1 MLRMKLERS
10 AFAGIVLFGI
20 VAGVAV
26 AYEMARVVQLREGR
40 HHLQNYAGRT
50 LQTGERVAGNMG
62 DAIKTFSASKVPF
75 CSDEDIAALRNYV
88 YNAPDIG
95 DVGRYKNGKLY
106 CTSGVGRAGMPIAIP
121 KGDLKINGVE
131 VFRRRPLLISPK
143 SFGFIVESGGV
154 SVVINPDAY
163 KTLNEPPMFYSGML
177 YDRSGGKLYPE
188 FGHTVPLTAAQVT
201 AGKFLLVNGVFY
213 MPVCSRWAPLCV
225 VAAEPYGALMARS
238 KTLFVDFLVVGVL
251 LGAALGLIV
260 VQLLRGQRS
269 MEKQLRRAVRTGS
282 LTTVY
287 QPIVNLKTGTIVGAE
302 TLVRWINEDGESVR
316 PDVFVA
322 LAEER
327 GFAGEITRLVAKRV
341 MSELGDLLA
350 QGRLRVTINIASQ
363 DLSDPEFNGY
373 LQGCLAEAGVQPSS
387 IGIELTERSTAN
399 RKTAAAALATLKSAG
414 HMVYIDDFGTGY
426 SSLAYLHQLHVDAI
440 KVDRAFTQTVGTEA
454 VTASVVPQILAM
466 AEQLDLL
473 VVVEGI
479 ETEEQAQYFRAAGR
493 GILGQGWLYG
503 KPVPAAQFRRL
514 VQA

>member
-1 MLRMKLERS
+1 MKLKRPV
-10 AFAGIVLFGI
+10 FAGIVLLGI
-20 VAGVAV
+20 AVGVTV
-26 AYEMARVVQLREGR
+26 AYEVAHVVQRQEGR
-40 HHLQNYAGRT
+40 HALQSYANRT
-50 LQTGERVAGNMG
+50 LYMGEKVAATMG

-88 YNAPDIG
+88 YSAPDIG
-95 DVGRYKNGKLY
+95 DIGRYKDRKLY

-121 KGDLKINGVE
+121 KGDFKINGVE
-131 VFRRRPLLISPK
+131 IFHRRPLLISPK
-143 SFGFIVESGGV
+143 SFGFIVESQGV

-163 KTLNEPPMFYSGML
+163 KRLDEPPMFYSGML
-177 YDRSGGKLYPE
+177 YDRSSGKLYPE
-188 FGHTVPLTAAQVT
+188 FGHIVPLTVAQVR
-201 AGKFLLVNGVFY
+201 AGKFLLMNGVFY
-213 MPVCSRWAPLCV
+213 MPVCSRQAPLCV
-225 VAAEPYGALMARS
+225 VAAEPYDALMAKS

-260 VQLLRGQRS
+260 VQMLHGQRS
-269 MEKQLRRAVRTGS
+269 MEKQLRRAVRTGA

-287 QPIVNLKTGTIVGAE
+287 QPIVNLQTGTIVGAE

-316 PDVFVA
+316 PDVFMA

-327 GFAGEITRLVAKRV
+327 GFADQVTRLVVGRV
-341 MSELGDLLA
+341 MNELGNLLL
-350 QGRLRVTINIASQ
+350 QGRLRVTVNIASQ
-363 DLSDPEFNGY
+363 DLSDPEFPGY
-373 LQGCLAEAGVQPSS
+373 LQECLSEAGVQPSS
-387 IGIELTERSTAN
+387 IGLELTERSTAN
-399 RKTAAAALATLKSAG
+399 RKTAVAALAKLKSTG
-414 HMVYIDDFGTGY
+414 YMVYIDDFGTGY
-426 SSLAYLHQLHVDAI
+426 SSLSYLHELDVDAI

-466 AEQLDLL
+466 AEQLDLQ

-514 VQA
+514 VEG

>member
-1 MLRMKLERS
+1 MKLKRPV
-10 AFAGIVLFGI
+10 FAGIVLLGI
-20 VAGVAV
+20 AVGVAV
-26 AYEMARVVQLREGR
+26 AYEVAHVVQRQEGR
-40 HHLQNYAGRT
+40 HALRSYANRT
-50 LQTGERVAGNMG
+50 LYTGEKVAATMG
-62 DAIKTFSASKVPF
+62 DAIKTFSVSKAPF
-75 CSDEDIAALRNYV
+75 CSDEDIAAMRNYV

-95 DVGRYKNGKLY
+95 DVGRYKQGKLY
-106 CTSGVGRAGMPIAIP
+106 CTSGVGRTGLPLAIP
-121 KGDLKINGVE
+121 RGDLSIAGVE
-131 VFRRRPLLISPK
+131 IFQRRPLLISPK
-143 SFGFIVESGGV
+143 SFGFIVESNGI

-163 KTLNEPPMFYSGML
+163 KRLDEPPMFFSGML

-188 FGHTVPLTAAQVT
+188 FGHTVPLTVAQVR
-201 AGKFLLVNGVFY
+201 AGKFLLLNGIFY
-213 MPVCSRWAPLCV
+213 MPVCSRQAPLCV
-225 VAAEPYGALMARS
+225 VAAEPYGDLMARS
-238 KTLFVDFLVVGVL
+238 KRLFVDFLILGIL

-260 VQLLRGQRS
+260 VQMLHGQRS

-287 QPIVNLKTGTIVGAE
+287 QPIVNLQTGAIVGAE

-316 PDVFVA
+316 PDVFMA

-327 GFAGEITRLVAKRV
+327 GFAGEVTRLVVRRV
-341 MSELGDLLA
+341 MSELGDLLS
-350 QGRLRVTINIASQ
+350 QGKLRVTVNIASQ
-363 DLSDPEFNGY
+363 DLSDPEFYEY
-373 LQGCLAEAGVQPSS
+373 LQTCLADAGVQPSG
-387 IGIELTERSTAN
+387 IGLELTERSTAN
-399 RKTAAAALATLKSAG
+399 RATAVAALAKLKSTG

-426 SSLAYLHQLHVDAI
+426 SSLSYLHELDVDAI

-493 GILGQGWLYG
+493 EILGQGWLYG

-514 VQA
+514 VQG